1 MRLLRPNSL
10 TMTFEVLD
18 LQLHLSSP
26 SEQVL
31 NTLRQDWEKPYS
43 VPIRNHY
50 TLQEGHLQ
58 DLPEHLWKP
67 IPFDEAEVYSQTP
80 EGWLHLKCQQ
90 DRVSIDF
97 NHRQIWCSG
106 KGNALRLCIQFGIM
120 EILRWQG
127 WMPIHASALKV
138 NGAAT
143 VLLGPSGTGK
153 TTTLLQAARKDVF
166 SLAEDWSWISPEGV
180 LYPWDSGLHLLPDTT
195 ERFADV
201 LPEARTWVDRGSRKK
216 WRFEVKDLPWFAPE
230 PCPLGH
236 FWLLKRSPETAL
248 GPLSKLDQVKALWE
262 ATGMPLTR
270 AGTVLAQQGINRL
283 MGVPGQTLHLG
294 FEVDFQRLLNGN

>member
-1 MRLLRPNSL
+1 MI
-10 TMTFEVLD
+10 FEVLD
-18 LQLHLSSP
+18 LQLKLLQP
-26 SEQVL
+26 VEQVQNIL
-31 NTLRQDWEKPYS
+31 EQDWQKPYS
-43 VPIRNHY
+43 IPVQNQY
-50 TLQEGHLQ
+50 TLQEGSMP
-58 DLPEHLWKP
+58 DLPAHLWQP
-67 IPFDEAEVYSQTP
+67 IKYDEAEVLSQTP

-90 DRVSIDF
+90 SHMSIHF
-97 NHRQIWCSG
+97 HRQQIWCSG
-106 KGNALRLCIQFGIM
+106 TGGALRLCLQFGIM
-120 EILRWQG
+120 EMLRLQG
-127 WMPIHASALKV
+127 WMPIHASALNV

-153 TTTLLQAARKDVF
+153 TTTLLQAARSGVV
-166 SLAEDWSWISPEGV
+166 SLAEDWSWIGPELV
-180 LYPWDSGLHLLPDTT
+180 FYPWDSGLHLLPDTT

-216 WRFEVKDLPWFAPE
+216 WRFEVQDLPWFAPE

-236 FWLLKRSPETAL
+236 FWLLKRSPKTAL

-270 AGTVLAQQGINRL
+270 AGTVMAQQGINRL

-294 FEVDFQRLLNGN
+294 FDVDFQRLLNGN